1 MVASPGLRAD
11 VPAHGGGL
19 AVVTSRV
26 QPHLDAL
33 QEFFA
38 AETGAFEPELRELV
52 GYCLG
57 HSGKRI
63 RPVLVFLAGA
73 TPGEDAHPD
82 LVKAAAVV
90 ELVHVATLVHDDI
103 LDDASLRHNAATV
116 SVKHGA
122 DVAVLL
128 GDALFSH
135 ALCLAASF
143 PTTEVCRAVAEAT
156 RRVCAGEIGQ
166 TFFKGRPEIQMAD
179 YFRIIDL
186 KTAELFR
193 VSCHLGALLG
203 GHGEGFAT
211 AAATFGRQLGI
222 AYQIFDDLADYVGRE
237 DRIGKT
243 LGTDLASGKFTLPLM
258 LLLERLDESE
268 RRDLVGRIRDG
279 AGETIGDLSD
289 RLREVGVD
297 SAVRERFEQELALG
311 EAALQPYA
319 DLPPAAGLLACS
331 AFVRSQMDRLG

>member
-1 MVASPGLRAD
+1 MTAP
-11 VPAHGGGL
+11 
-19 AVVTSRV
+19 V
-26 QPHLDAL
+26 QPHLEAL
-33 QEFFA
+33 AAFF
-38 AETGAFEPELRELV
+38 EGEIDAFEPELRDLV
-52 GYCLG
+52 RYCLG

-63 RPVLVFLAGA
+63 RPVLVFLSGA
-73 TPGEDAHPD
+73 RPGEAPD
-82 LVKAAAVV
+82 PGLVKAAAVV
-90 ELVHVATLVHDDI
+90 EIVHVATLVHDDI

-128 GDALFSH
+128 GDALFAH
-135 ALCLAASF
+135 ALVLASSF

-166 TFFKGRPEIQMAD
+166 TFFKGRPEIRIED
-179 YFRIIDL
+179 YYRIIDL

-203 GHGEGFAT
+203 GHGAAFSE
-211 AAATFGRQLGI
+211 AAATFGRQLGR

-258 LLLERLDESE
+258 VLLERLEEGE
-268 RRDLVGRIRDG
+268 RRDVVERIRRG
-279 AGETIGDLSD
+279 EGETVGDLSE
-289 RLREVGVD
+289 RLRAAGVPA
-297 SAVRERFEQELALG
+297 AVRAHFEEELQRG
-311 EAALQPYA
+311 EAALEPFA
-319 DLPPAAGLLACS
+319 NLAPVAGLRACS
-331 AFVRSQMDRLG
+331 AFVRTQMDRLV